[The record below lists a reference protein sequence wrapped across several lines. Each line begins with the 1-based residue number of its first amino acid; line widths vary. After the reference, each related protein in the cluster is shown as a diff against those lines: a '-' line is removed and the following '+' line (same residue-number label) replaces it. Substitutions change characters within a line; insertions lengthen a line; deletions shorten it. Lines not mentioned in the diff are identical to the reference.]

1 MGYADDTIEP
11 NRRKG
16 TNDPISSLSPEEQNG
31 VVRKIGLRL
40 IPILAFAYFF
50 NSLDK
55 TNIGLAALEMN
66 GSLGLT
72 DAAFGLAS
80 GLLFVGYAI
89 FEVPSNIALYRF
101 GARRWIS
108 RIMISWGVIAS
119 LTAIVN
125 GEVALYVLRI
135 LLGIAEAGFYP
146 GVLLYLTFWIPK
158 HRRGQMLSLFVF
170 GGALSGVI
178 GSPLTG
184 LLLTPDQ
191 YLGLEGW
198 RAMFVIEGL
207 PAVLIGIACLFVLKD
222 RPADAKWLTDRERAW
237 LTATLDAEQAEV
249 AQGHHRSGSLRMIG
263 DLRVLVLS
271 LIYFCAKFGQYALG
285 FFLPLIIVTFEG
297 EAGHDYS
304 TFQVSLL
311 TAIPAACSVIPAVL
325 WAMHSDRTAERI
337 WHAAIPMF
345 VGCVGIWLSVVFHDP
360 LLIMVA
366 ICIANLGTGSQ
377 SAPFYQL
384 PSTFL
389 TGVAA
394 AASFGLINALGNLGG
409 FVAPTAFGFLK
420 DWTGS
425 YAAPSYLMG
434 AVLAVGGILTLTFP
448 GLVRAMDRRQEFVR
462 S

>member
-1 MGYADDTIEP
+1 MSYADDAIEP

-191 YLGLEGW
+191 
-198 RAMFVIEGL
+198 
-207 PAVLIGIACLFVLKD
+207 
-222 RPADAKWLTDRERAW
+222 
-237 LTATLDAEQAEV
+237 
-249 AQGHHRSGSLRMIG
+249 
-263 DLRVLVLS
+263 
-271 LIYFCAKFGQYALG
+271 
-285 FFLPLIIVTFEG
+285 
-297 EAGHDYS
+297 
-304 TFQVSLL
+304 
-311 TAIPAACSVIPAVL
+311 
-325 WAMHSDRTAERI
+325 
-337 WHAAIPMF
+337 
-345 VGCVGIWLSVVFHDP
+345 
-360 LLIMVA
+360 
-366 ICIANLGTGSQ
+366 
-377 SAPFYQL
+377 
-384 PSTFL
+384 
-389 TGVAA
+389 
-394 AASFGLINALGNLGG
+394 
-409 FVAPTAFGFLK
+409 
-420 DWTGS
+420 
-425 YAAPSYLMG
+425 
-434 AVLAVGGILTLTFP
+434 
-448 GLVRAMDRRQEFVR
+448 
-462 S
+462 